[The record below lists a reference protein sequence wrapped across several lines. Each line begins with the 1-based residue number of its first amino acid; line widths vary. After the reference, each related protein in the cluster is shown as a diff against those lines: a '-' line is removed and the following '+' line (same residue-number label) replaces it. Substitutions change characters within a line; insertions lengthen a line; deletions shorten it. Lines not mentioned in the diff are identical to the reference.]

1 MSRLARWI
9 LGAILVLGRRR
20 GGRLALPAP
29 ERAVEP
35 APEAPRAELVVAGL
49 LLLAAGLAVAFVVL
63 YAGSADTQLLGL
75 ALGLSFAALA
85 AALGVFGFRLVAS
98 EEAEEP
104 YPEREHPADVAEVEQ
119 IVGEGARRLTRHRLL
134 GIAAGGAGVAVGAAL
149 LTPLA
154 SLGPVLD
161 AGRLR
166 RQPWRSG
173 LRLVDSDGRPLR
185 ADGIALRT
193 LHTAFPEGADPEDLA
208 SPILVV
214 RLEPGQLD
222 LPPERSDW
230 APQGIVAYSKI
241 CPHAGCAISLYRY
254 PTYAPTSQVPAF
266 TCPCHYST
274 FDPAAGGN
282 VLFGP
287 AGRPLPQLPLMVD
300 GAGALRA
307 AGNYSGAV
315 GPGWSGVR
323 SSPPS

>member
-35 APEAPRAELVVAGL
+35 APEAPRGELVVAGL
-49 LLLAAGLAVAFVVL
+49 MLLAAGLAVAFVVL

-85 AALGVFGFRLVAS
+85 AAFGVFGYQLVAS

-119 IVGEGARRLTRHRLL
+119 IVGEGARGLTRHRLL
-134 GIAAGGAGVAVGAAL
+134 GIAAGGAGVALGAAL

-173 LRLVDSDGRPLR
+173 LRLVDSEGRPLR

-230 APQGIVAYSKI
+230 APRGIVAYSKI
-241 CPHAGCAISLYRY
+241 CTHAGCAISLYR
-254 PTYAPTSQVPAF
+254 APLYEPAAPQPALV
-266 TCPCHYST
+266 CPCHYST
-274 FDPAAGGN
+274 FDPGAAGK

-287 AGRPLPQLPLMVD
+287 AGRPLPQLPLAI
-300 GAGALRA
+300 GSGGELRA
-307 AGNYSGAV
+307 GGGFSGPV
-315 GPGWSGVR
+315 GPSWWGVR
-323 SSPPS
+323 R